1 MPGAASPS
9 APAGAPAANGGAA
22 GLIAFGGF
30 RGLGN
35 PNPPPGGSG
44 RTSAPGRAG
53 AAWFPAAGASPSCA
67 IAGIRVMQ
75 TATSRSKSVKPECHS
90 RDALSALDLGGFIRA
105 RRITLATLRMVVV
118 LVRTEMLAR
127 QGVALVQEKADARTG
142 AEHAEAGFDL
152 HLLGVVRL
160 DNEHDLPDQ
169 RGERFGIA
177 ARHAGRSVDDDIT
190 VGKPPRHFGHQG
202 GHLIA

>member
-9 APAGAPAANGGAA
+9 GPAGTPAANGGAA
-22 GLIAFGGF
+22 GFGLIAFGGF

-53 AAWFPAAGASPSCA
+53 AAWFPAAAAGAAPSCA
-67 IAGIRVMQ
+67 IAGIRVIQ
-75 TATSRSKSVKPECHS
+75 TATNRSKSVKPECHS
-90 RDALSALDLGGFIRA
+90 RNALPAPDLRGFIRE
-105 RRITLATLRMVVV
+105 RHISLATLRMVVI

-127 QGVALVQEKADARTG
+127 QRVALVQEEADARTG

-152 HLLGVVRL
+152 HLLGVVGL

-169 RGERFGIA
+169 RGERCSIA
-177 ARHAGRSVDDDIT
+177 ARHTGRRVDY
-190 VGKPPRHFGHQG
+190 
-202 GHLIA
+202 